1 MKKLFLSAILLTI
14 ITLTG
19 QAKQSAI
26 VWANPTVEYS
36 NAYGDGYFN
45 IALDV
50 PSAGADQVMRK

>member
-26 VWANPTVEYS
+26 VWANPTVEYTTLTVT
-36 NAYGDGYFN
+36 A
-45 IALDV
+45 ILTL
-50 PSAGADQVMRK
+50 PSTFRLLEQIK